1 MNTTPKIAS
10 LVALAITIVPGI
22 LYFLGML
29 DIDLMKWIALA
40 GTIGWFIAT
49 PMWMGRDPQ
58 VDASQTEQRWK
69 D

>member
-49 PMWMGRDPQ
+49 PMWMGRKAEVGELEVEKQ
-58 VDASQTEQRWK
+58 
-69 D
+69 